1 MNRHTAAIKNI
12 FFVFFIALI
21 VRTGYVWFFIESV
34 DSTFE
39 DQAMYIQL
47 GQTMA
52 ETESFLQNTGNEYSI
67 VTERVP
73 GYPALLALVY
83 MLFGENN
90 MAVVIV
96 QIFIDSLTCVIIG
109 LIAELI
115 VTRGFLVA
123 GLISALNLSMIT
135 LSGMI
140 LTDTLFLFLFSLFI
154 LFVFRYLKDPAKLDI
169 FLAASLL
176 CVATLVRP
184 VSYYLVLLLLPLL
197 VGFLIWK
204 RRPFKYVIHSSI
216 LYIIPIIVAF
226 GSIHHRNFNEYN
238 TFSLVS
244 QGGVHAMYW
253 VVPAT
258 YQYSGQGSYQEGQA
272 FAKKHIKHAMIRDN
286 IESLSDNPF
295 ENSGYHM
302 KIAKQALL
310 ELGVSNILHAW
321 SVGAI
326 VNFLLPSAAYAPAIR
341 AMEHPSFYATP
352 GNGVI
357 EKLVNYISNTNGFIY
372 LLIITVGSII
382 SLIFLVISIFG
393 FYKMLKS
400 SKLEDGVKEIIFFS
414 LLISTYFIAITG
426 PIIGVKYRLPVE
438 LIMTIFF
445 SYVWVLFRKKK
456 GN

>member
-34 DSTFE
+34 DLTFE

-83 MLFGENN
+83 TLFGENN

-154 LFVFRYLKDPAKLDI
+154 LFAFRYLKNPAK
-169 FLAASLL
+169 
-176 CVATLVRP
+176 
-184 VSYYLVLLLLPLL
+184 
-197 VGFLIWK
+197 
-204 RRPFKYVIHSSI
+204 
-216 LYIIPIIVAF
+216 
-226 GSIHHRNFNEYN
+226 
-238 TFSLVS
+238 
-244 QGGVHAMYW
+244 
-253 VVPAT
+253 
-258 YQYSGQGSYQEGQA
+258 
-272 FAKKHIKHAMIRDN
+272 
-286 IESLSDNPF
+286 
-295 ENSGYHM
+295 
-302 KIAKQALL
+302 
-310 ELGVSNILHAW
+310 
-321 SVGAI
+321 
-326 VNFLLPSAAYAPAIR
+326 
-341 AMEHPSFYATP
+341 
-352 GNGVI
+352 
-357 EKLVNYISNTNGFIY
+357 
-372 LLIITVGSII
+372 
-382 SLIFLVISIFG
+382 
-393 FYKMLKS
+393 
-400 SKLEDGVKEIIFFS
+400 
-414 LLISTYFIAITG
+414 
-426 PIIGVKYRLPVE
+426 
-438 LIMTIFF
+438 
-445 SYVWVLFRKKK
+445 
-456 GN
+456 